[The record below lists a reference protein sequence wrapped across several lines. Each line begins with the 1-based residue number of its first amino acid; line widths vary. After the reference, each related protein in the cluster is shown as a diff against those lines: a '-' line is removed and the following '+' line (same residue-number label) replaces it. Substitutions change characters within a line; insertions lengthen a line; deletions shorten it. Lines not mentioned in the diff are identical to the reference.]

1 MVTCCGQTAK
11 EVLVKL
17 DFEHKNWESVGKRQS
32 AEIRRSFIQFLLSFF
47 IINHAGVAKEFIEK
61 KTMITS
67 ILPGLIKDDNELV
80 QLVLTGFK
88 EKILENVFLSKTA
101 KMKLFSVYNLKHI
114 LALFEWKGPLDDNI
128 SEEYLEAK
136 QLVIDATLEFL
147 ITAVTSSKSGLVF
160 HDPSFGTSGSNQ
172 NHLLFNL
179 ITNIVEPWARPNL
192 AKVVIAALG
201 ACPDLI
207 RPYFMKVLQPLWS
220 PRHSEAWLM
229 VIDFLYAIME
239 ALDMSKLVHTSL
251 DKSGKQLILVV
262 SNFCCNEKVF
272 KEVILECLK
281 VDDHLV
287 KVKGL
292 ELQALILGKLEQV
305 LQNDKVPTYSK
316 RQVPTYLEGVP
327 KLFALTKNLAMNE
340 NSTIVVE

>member
-17 DFEHKNWESVGKRQS
+17 DFEHKNWESVAKRQS
-32 AEIRRSFIQFLLSFF
+32 TDVRRSFIQFLLSFF
-47 IINHAGVAKEFIEK
+47 LINHGGVAKEFIEK
-61 KTMITS
+61 KSMLSS
-67 ILPGLIKDDNELV
+67 ILPGLVKDDGELV

-88 EKILENVFLSKTA
+88 EKILENSFLSKTA

-114 LALFEWKGPLDDNI
+114 LALFEWKGPSDSLSEDT
-128 SEEYLEAK
+128 SEEFLANK
-136 QLVIDATLEFL
+136 QLVTDVTLEFL
-147 ITAVTSSKSGLVF
+147 VSAVTSTKAGLVF
-160 HDPSFGTSGSNQ
+160 NDLTCGTSGSNH
-172 NHLLFNL
+172 NHLAFNL
-179 ITNIVEPWARPNL
+179 ITNIVEPWTRPNL

-207 RPYFMKVLQPLWS
+207 RPYFSKVLQPLWT

-229 VIDFLYAIME
+229 VVDFLYAIME
-239 ALDMSKLVHTSL
+239 TLDVSKIIRDHVGD
-251 DKSGKQLILVV
+251 DKNGKQLTTII

-272 KEVILECLK
+272 KEVILECMK

-292 ELQALILGKLEQV
+292 ELQALLICKLDQV
-305 LQNDKVPTYSK
+305 LLNEKVSTYCK
-316 RQVPTYLEGVP
+316 RQVI
-327 KLFALTKNLAMNE
+327 LFFYSQLQKSLDRIIGTF
-340 NSTIVVE
+340 